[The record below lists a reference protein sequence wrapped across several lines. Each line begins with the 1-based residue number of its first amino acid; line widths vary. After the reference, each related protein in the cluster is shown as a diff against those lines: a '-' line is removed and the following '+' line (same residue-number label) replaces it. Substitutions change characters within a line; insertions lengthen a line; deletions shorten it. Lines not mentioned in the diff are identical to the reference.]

1 MYKVSGMYY
10 AMMLDDLKVTAR
22 LAHLGL
28 REDELG
34 AALPAF
40 EQMLDY
46 FAVMQTADGSSSAP
60 VDGTAGIEAVHS
72 DLVLSVH
79 QCNNNNLLNNNN
91 NNNAVNTA
99 INHNENPRANNNLL
113 NQAGERNGN
122 FIVVPNVL

>member
-1 MYKVSGMYY
+1 MK
-10 AMMLDDLKVTAR
+10 LDDLKVTAR

-28 REDELG
+28 SEEDLG
-34 AALPAF
+34 SALPAF

-46 FAVMQTADGSSSAP
+46 FAVMQTVDGSMAGTT
-60 VDGTAGIEAVHS
+60 GTADIEAVHS

-79 QCNNNNLLNNNN
+79 QFNNNSLTHSANFNSPNNPG
-91 NNNAVNTA
+91 
-99 INHNENPRANNNLL
+99 NHNDNPIANHNLL

>member
-1 MYKVSGMYY
+1 MK
-10 AMMLDDLKVTAR
+10 LDDLQVTAR

-28 REDELG
+28 GEADLR

-46 FAVMQTADGSSSAP
+46 FAVMQTADGSVSGDSA
-60 VDGTAGIEAVHS
+60 GKAHITAVHS
-72 DLVLSVH
+72 DLVVSVH
-79 QCNNNNLLNNNN
+79 QFNNNNPSHNTLLNNNSPN
-91 NNNAVNTA
+91 NQG
-99 INHNENPRANNNLL
+99 NHNDNNLSNNNLI